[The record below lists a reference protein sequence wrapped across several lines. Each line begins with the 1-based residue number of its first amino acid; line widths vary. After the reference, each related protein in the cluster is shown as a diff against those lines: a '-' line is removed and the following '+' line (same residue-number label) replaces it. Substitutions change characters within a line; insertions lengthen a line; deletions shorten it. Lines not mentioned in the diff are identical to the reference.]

1 MRAKKLLTSILGF
14 TFASS
19 LTVLASSCSWW
30 KVSIRVDLDEEVFV
44 EYGQSIK
51 LEEGELFRGN
61 SPYQSDETVSMTL
74 FDSENNEVIFS
85 GNLFTPNVGDYKLVY
100 SVAIDNVEPVEI
112 KISCKDTLPPEI
124 KFNDFIIDANR
135 GDIVELPK
143 YTFSDMSGVDV
154 TTIGW
159 SLTFNGEEVETNNN
173 AFEAENVGDYA
184 LNIQCKDNAGNLFDK
199 TYTIKVTEPFTDAD
213 LADVALFEFD
223 QAGYINLVKRQL
235 TKDSVST
242 YEVVTDSNQL
252 PKPADSSVVDGAL
265 KITLADGADLK
276 VKLIHQKQINP
287 TSYGDGINN
296 VYASLYA
303 ESFVDK
309 VLWLNADGTELAKA
323 VNVRKGWFTMSFS
336 LTALEGDFGDSYLQ
350 FVCDE
355 GTTLYIDDIYFGV
368 KKNDIHAG
376 DTDADGNIVIA
387 DMCSEEYVMDD
398 IVVANDENLGTTTA
412 YLTDDPNELKFVDG
426 EHKGISFTR
435 NNTIGVRS
443 GFMYMFDA
451 PLKLSD
457 FAKIMVE
464 AYTETASPDMWWG
477 IVVGTRCYNVG
488 DINKAGKHVYT
499 IYKESINS
507 RPFVQRDFPNGVEQI
522 TGVYFYSYKDKDEN
536 FSEDYS
542 VIISKISY
550 SDTIWSDA
558 ELAENYIADFDEK
571 GYLDSLATSTGYSA
585 EIVSPTAENIADSSH
600 TTNVLKIT
608 GGTAWQ
614 YGLSYTFPEP
624 VALVDFNT
632 LNFELYVSSSVAGG
646 NLVMQIY
653 SSSGGV
659 KYFNLSLLAGAT
671 DEWQTVSI
679 STVVIDATGLKAGDS
694 FEDISKITFSTSKV
708 GLVAY
713 IDSIYVTTGETIS
726 VPNVADF
733 SVYTYSAETRNIMY
747 GAIPADIQ
755 DETHKGD
762 ALKAEFIAQWG
773 KITIKLSETALLTD
787 GKVVYVNIYT
797 ANAIAVGVKFAQD
810 NAEDFICASSY
821 TVDLEAGWNLIA
833 INTTELPSI
842 VSGKTTLGY
851 IFLQDRTGA
860 TTIYIQ
866 NIYYGDVETE
876 EDEENTDDSAT
887 NSIVNVADFSNYT
900 YSVGTQA
907 IVYGTIPADIQDET
921 HKGDALKAD
930 FTAQWTSITIKLSET
945 ASMSDG
951 KVVYVNIYTEKA
963 IAIGVKFA
971 QDSAT
976 DFVCDGTNIDLQAGW
991 NLIAIDTTALPNVV
1005 SGKTT
1010 LAYIFL
1016 QDRTGATTVYIQN
1029 VYYGETESG
1038 EDGGNTDDDDTNTIV
1053 NVADFSKYTYSAGTQ
1068 AIVYG
1073 GIPESIQ
1080 DETHKGE
1087 ALKAEFTA
1095 KWTSITIELSETSL
1109 LTDGKVVYLSIYTE
1123 NAIQIGVKFA
1133 QDNATDFVCDGTNI
1147 DLQAGWNLIAIDT
1160 TALPNVVSGKTTLA
1174 YIFLQD
1180 RTGATT
1186 VYIQNV
1192 YYGEAE

>member
-14 TFASS
+14 TFVST
-19 LTVLASSCSWW
+19 LTIFASSCTSG
-30 KVSIRVDLDEEVFV
+30 KVSIQVDLGEEVFV
-44 EYGQSIK
+44 EYGRSIK
-51 LEEGELFRGN
+51 LEEGELFKGN
-61 SPYQSDETVSMTL
+61 KPYKSDEKVSMTL
-74 FDSENNEVIFS
+74 FDEENNEVIVA
-85 GNLFTPNVGDYKLVY
+85 GNLFTPNVGEYKLVY
-100 SVAIDNVEPVEI
+100 SVAIDKVEPVEI

-124 KFNDFIIDANR
+124 KFNDFTIEANR
-135 GDIVELPK
+135 GDTVALPK
-143 YTFSDMSGVDV
+143 YTFSDMSGIDN
-154 TTIGW
+154 TSIEW
-159 SLTFNGEEVETNNN
+159 SLTFNGEEVSVNED
-173 AFEAENVGDYA
+173 FFVAENVGDYT
-184 LNIQCKDNAGNLFDK
+184 LSIQCKDNTGNLFDK
-199 TYTIKVTEPFTDAD
+199 TYNIKVTEPFTDTD

-235 TKDSVST
+235 TQDTVST
-242 YEVVTDSNQL
+242 YEVVMDSNQL
-252 PKPADSSVVDGAL
+252 PYPTDSSVADGAL
-265 KITLADGADLK
+265 KVTLADGADLK
-276 VKLIHQKQINP
+276 VKLIHQKEINP

-303 ESFVDK
+303 DAFVDK
-309 VLWLNADGTELAKA
+309 VLWLNNDGTELAKA

-412 YLTDDPNELKFVDG
+412 YLTDAPNELKFVDG
-426 EHKGISFTR
+426 EHKGIMFAR

-600 TTNVLKIT
+600 TTNVLKVT

-659 KYFNLSLLAGAT
+659 KYFNLSLLAATT

-679 STVVIDATGLKAGDS
+679 STVVINATGLKAGDS
-694 FEDISKITFSTSKV
+694 FEDIAKITFSTSKV

-713 IDSIYVTTGETIS
+713 IDSIYVTTGETVS

-733 SVYTYSAETRNIMY
+733 SKYTYSAETRNIVY
-747 GAIPADIQ
+747 GSIPASLQ
-755 DETHKGD
+755 DEAHKGE
-762 ALKAEFIAQWG
+762 ALKIEFIAAWG
-773 KITIKLSETALLTD
+773 QITIKLSETALL
-787 GKVVYVNIYT
+787 
-797 ANAIAVGVKFAQD
+797 A
-810 NAEDFICASSY
+810 
-821 TVDLEAGWNLIA
+821 
-833 INTTELPSI
+833 
-842 VSGKTTLGY
+842 
-851 IFLQDRTGA
+851 
-860 TTIYIQ
+860 
-866 NIYYGDVETE
+866 
-876 EDEENTDDSAT
+876 
-887 NSIVNVADFSNYT
+887 
-900 YSVGTQA
+900 
-907 IVYGTIPADIQDET
+907 
-921 HKGDALKAD
+921 
-930 FTAQWTSITIKLSET
+930 
-945 ASMSDG
+945 DG
-951 KVVYVNIYTEKA
+951 KVVYVNIYTENA
-963 IAIGVKFA
+963 ITLGVKFA
-971 QDSAT
+971 QDNAT
-976 DFVCDGTNIDLQAGW
+976 DYVCASSYTVDLKAGW
-991 NLIAIDTTALPNVV
+991 NLIAIDTTALPSIV

-1038 EDGGNTDDDDTNTIV
+1038 EDGGNTDDGDTNTIV
-1053 NVADFSKYTYSAGTQ
+1053 NVADFSNYTYSAGTQ

-1073 GIPESIQ
+1073 AIPTTVQ
-1080 DETHKGE
+1080 DETHTGE
-1087 ALKAEFTA
+1087 ALKADFTA
-1095 KWTSITIELSETSL
+1095 QWTSITIKLSETASMS
-1109 LTDGKVVYLSIYTE
+1109 DGKVVYLSIYTE

-1174 YIFLQD
+1174 YIFLQNRTGATTVYIQNVYYGETESGEDGGNTDDGDTNTIVNVADFSNYTYSAGTQAIVYGAIPTTVQDETHTGEALKADFTAQWTSITIKLSETASMSDGKVVYLSIYTENAIQIGVKFAQDNATDFVCDGTNIDLQAGWNLIAIDTTALKNVVTGKTTLGYIFLQD